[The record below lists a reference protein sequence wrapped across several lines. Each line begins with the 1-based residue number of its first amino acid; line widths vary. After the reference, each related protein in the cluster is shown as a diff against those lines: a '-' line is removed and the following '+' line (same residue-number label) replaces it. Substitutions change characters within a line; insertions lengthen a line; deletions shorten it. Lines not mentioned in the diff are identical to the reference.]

1 LEEATAQSI
10 SGNPLNILMANNSI
24 FRNEFTMIQV
34 KYLLEFWGFKCLF
47 LQMEGTHKKLINQA
61 FWSPTLEVFLKYLHY
76 NFYKHLGS

>member
-47 LQMEGTHKKLINQA
+47 LQNEGTHKKLINQD
-61 FWSPTLEVFLKYLHY
+61 FLEPYFGVILEISSL
-76 NFYKHLGS
+76 

>member
-47 LQMEGTHKKLINQA
+47 LQIEGTHKK
-61 FWSPTLEVFLKYLHY
+61 
-76 NFYKHLGS
+76 